1 MLTLKMRVNNTR
13 LSVISQPTPFTEGLQ
28 DYVSAEFEF
37 SSDWAE
43 LAKTATFRRISDGES
58 VTVPIVDNA
67 CVLPWEL
74 FACPAAEM
82 SVRGAKDNQVI
93 TTNVAKFDVR
103 ETLGEGGDPKP
114 PTPSVYDQIL
124 AAANEAVTK
133 ANQVYLDAE
142 SGAFN
147 GAPGE
152 PGPKGDKG
160 EPGEQGPK
168 GDPGEQGPQ
177 GEPGQPG
184 AKGDPGEAATITVGT
199 VSTLEPGEQATVTN
213 SGSISAAVFDFA
225 IPKGQ
230 KGDKGDKGE
239 QGIQGIQGEQG
250 IPGEKGDK
258 GDPGADAIT
267 MSIDS
272 SEGIIFKDAISATL
286 TPHVYQGGAE
296 LTHEQVTAL
305 GSVKWYIDGASDPW
319 MTSAS
324 PIVVTAQANVKK
336 RSYTAKLEGADGN
349 VKARADITLCVVSDG
364 ATGAKGDP
372 GEGIPE
378 GGTEGQVL
386 TKGANGS
393 EWADPSGGGFAY
405 STTAVDTGNTWI
417 NGKPIYRVVL
427 ERTVTGTAANPT
439 SDSLHDFSLSI
450 GSVDEIIS
458 ASGILAGQ
466 ASTTDASPK
475 RVPFSPYFHG
485 TTIYYN
491 LPSAANGMTGS
502 RTCRTIIEYT
512 STRD

>member
-28 DYVSAEFEF
+28 SYISAEFEF

-43 LAKTATFRRISDGES
+43 LAKTANFRRISDGES

-67 CVLPWEL
+67 CILPWEF
-74 FACPAAEM
+74 FACPATEM
-82 SVRGAKDNQVI
+82 SVRGAKDDQVI

-133 ANQVYLDAE
+133 ANQVYSDAE

-160 EPGEQGPK
+160 DPGQQGPK

-184 AKGDPGEAATITVGT
+184 EKGDPGQPGADGAPGADGQAATVTVGSVT
-199 VSTLEPGEQATVTN
+199 TLEPDQQATVTN
-213 SGSISAAVFDFA
+213 TGTTTDAVLDFA
-225 IPKGQ
+225 IPKGA
-230 KGDKGDKGE
+230 KGDKGD
-239 QGIQGIQGEQG
+239 QG

-258 GDPGADAIT
+258 GDPG
-267 MSIDS
+267 
-272 SEGIIFKDAISATL
+272 
-286 TPHVYQGGAE
+286 
-296 LTHEQVTAL
+296 
-305 GSVKWYIDGASDPW
+305 
-319 MTSAS
+319 
-324 PIVVTAQANVKK
+324 
-336 RSYTAKLEGADGN
+336 
-349 VKARADITLCVVSDG
+349 
-364 ATGAKGDP
+364 
-372 GEGIPE
+372 EGIPD
-378 GGTEGQVL
+378 GGTVGQVL
-386 TKGANGS
+386 TVGANGA

-427 ERTVTGTAANPT
+427 ERIGTGTASNPT
-439 SDSLHDFSLSI
+439 SDSLHDFNFSI

-475 RVPFSPYFHG
+475 RVPFSPYIHG